1 MMHLSALYHACVD
14 RIYAEHIRE
23 RSSRLYGRPRA
34 QVEEAI
40 RDRLARLQARQDPT
54 YYDE

>member
-1 MMHLSALYHACVD
+1 MHLSALYHACVD

-23 RSSRLYGRPRA
+23 RSRRLYGRPRA